1 MTPSVNRAAFP
12 LDFSLISFLIVDDQA
27 FSRRLIRSMLHGF
40 GCREVFESADGIEGL
55 ETAQTAMPHIIIT
68 DLIMPI
74 FDGLRFLKVLKDPQ
88 SPTARIPIIVLSGY
102 LTDPATRT
110 MHGSGADELLVKP
123 VSAKTLYDHI
133 VNIVVREN
141 GARRLPLLRK
151 SHGQIVRPQGE
162 RSGTLALV

>member
-1 MTPSVNRAAFP
+1 MTLPVNRAAFP

-40 GCREVFESADGIEGL
+40 GCREVFESADAIEGIEAAR
-55 ETAQTAMPHIIIT
+55 TVMPHIIIT
-68 DLIMPI
+68 DLIMPF
-74 FDGLRFLKVLKDPQ
+74 FDGLRFLKALKHPQ

-102 LTDPATRT
+102 LTNPATRT

-133 VNIVVREN
+133 VHIVVRED
-141 GARRLPLLRK
+141 GVRRFPLLRK
-151 SHGQIVRPQGE
+151 NHEQLVRPPRE